1 MRMEVD
7 KLLQEVIKY
16 GIFSFNVKK
25 KKTHYCYLTYFGYHV
40 LVFVHVILYFFLTI
54 NFFWIA
60 LTNLFSFR
68 SISAIT
74 PNNMSH

>member
-25 KKTHYCYLTYFGYHV
+25 KNTHYCYLTYFGHHV
-40 LVFVHVILYFFLTI
+40 LVFVHVILYFF
-54 NFFWIA
+54 
-60 LTNLFSFR
+60 
-68 SISAIT
+68 
-74 PNNMSH
+74 

>member
-25 KKTHYCYLTYFGYHV
+25 K
-40 LVFVHVILYFFLTI
+40 ILIIVT
-54 NFFWIA
+54 
-60 LTNLFSFR
+60 
-68 SISAIT
+68 
-74 PNNMSH
+74 